1 MVAHIDESYSET
13 KDLYLELL
21 WQAQRVEDQKLV
33 ALIKERLRR
42 RIDPVGAAEPCGN
55 VIPFPAIAAGTIS
68 SPVLMKM
75 TPLPSDEPSMWP
87 RRPGRQGAYL
97 FSAYCAV
104 VLLFTFLHN
113 I

>member
-1 MVAHIDESYSET
+1 MVAHLDESYSET

-42 RIDPVGAAEPCGN
+42 RSDPVGVAQPCGN
-55 VIPFPAIAAGTIS
+55 VIPFPVLTTGTVPA
-68 SPVLMKM
+68 PVLSI
-75 TPLPSDEPSMWP
+75 TPDEPSMWP
-87 RRPGRQGAYL
+87 RRPGLQGLCL
-97 FSAYCAV
+97 FGAYCAV
-104 VLLFTFLHN
+104 VLLFTFIHN